1 MSTSAALVSSGLN
14 YNTSEPLSRTN
25 YVLWRAQ
32 ARSQILGAGLFG
44 YIDHTIEEPP
54 KTIISKDKDDK
65 DRVVSNPAHNPW
77 LVQDQQ
83 IVAYLLRNLSKEVL
97 VQVASLVSSHE
108 IWTALANMFSAVSLS
123 GVNNIRSALTNA
135 QKGSQ
140 SASTFFGQMRA
151 LSDEL
156 AAAGKPI
163 GEDEL
168 ISFIIAGLDMEYQPI
183 ISALDVRT
191 EPITVDALF
200 SMVANFD
207 QCVDMF
213 NGAGG
218 FKSSAN
224 AASRGH
230 SGGGKGG
237 YRNQKNGGH
246 GGGYPGGGGQ
256 NPSSGY
262 PGAGGGAYNHGGGGG
277 YNNHGNSGVQGG
289 GHRGG
294 GGGGYY
300 NNNRPPR
307 HYYNKNQGAR
317 FMGYEEYENKCQICK
332 KTNHIA
338 KECKWRYAKDN
349 SRRRR
354 VAAAADASYGVDSN
368 WYLDSGSNEN
378 ITSELEKM
386 TMHEK
391 YQGQDQVHTAENGP
405 GMMISHVG
413 KSIIK
418 TPHRDIL
425 VDEVLHIP
433 NA

>member
-1 MSTSAALVSSGLN
+1 MSSSTAITSSGLN

-44 YIDHTIEEPP
+44 YIDQTIKEPP
-54 KTIISKDKDDK
+54 KTITSKDKDGK
-65 DRVVSNPAHNPW
+65 EQVVPNPAHNPW

-97 VQVASLVSSHE
+97 VQVASLESSHA

-123 GVNNIRSALTNA
+123 RVNNIRSALTNA

-140 SASTFFGQMRA
+140 SASTYFGQMRA

-156 AAAGKPI
+156 AAAGKPL
-163 GEDEL
+163 GEGEL
-168 ISFIIAGLDMEYQPI
+168 ISFIVAGLDMEYQPI

-207 QCVDMF
+207 QRVEMF

-224 AASRGH
+224 TASRGR

-237 YRNQKNGGH
+237 YRNQKNGGR

-256 NPSSGY
+256 NPSGGY
-262 PGAGGGAYNHGGGGG
+262 PGAGGGAYN
-277 YNNHGNSGVQGG
+277 
-289 GHRGG
+289 
-294 GGGGYY
+294 
-300 NNNRPPR
+300 
-307 HYYNKNQGAR
+307 
-317 FMGYEEYENKCQICK
+317 ME
-332 KTNHIA
+332 
-338 KECKWRYAKDN
+338 
-349 SRRRR
+349 
-354 VAAAADASYGVDSN
+354 VAAATTTTATAVATVAVAAGATTTTTAPLATTTTTIKALASWGTRSMKTNAKSVKKLTISQKNASGAMQRTIPEGGV
-368 WYLDSGSNEN
+368 L
-378 ITSELEKM
+378 
-386 TMHEK
+386 
-391 YQGQDQVHTAENGP
+391 QP
-405 GMMISHVG
+405 
-413 KSIIK
+413 
-418 TPHRDIL
+418 
-425 VDEVLHIP
+425 
-433 NA
+433 